1 MSAGPFRR
9 VLVGWDASPDAAEAM
24 TAAAAIADGGHVVVL
39 AVVPEAPDTE
49 AAEDHESERPA
60 IRRQAEQDF
69 ERARQAAASHGVR
82 MSLQIVEDRQVSR
95 AVCGYAVE
103 HGFDLLVLGRH
114 GDGGT
119 LHPRLGSVAAAAA
132 RGSSIPVLL
141 VSAG

>member
-1 MSAGPFRR
+1 M
-9 VLVGWDASPDAAEAM
+9 
-24 TAAAAIADGGHVVVL
+24 
-39 AVVPEAPDTE
+39 PEAPVTE
-49 AAEDHESERPA
+49 AAEDHDSERA
-60 IRRQAEQDF
+60 GIRRQAEQDF

-132 RGSSIPVLL
+132 RGSSVPVLL
-141 VSAG
+141 VSAR